1 MGLFN
6 YVKAVMPCPNCQEPL
21 DSWQS
26 KRLSV
31 RGLLLA
37 NAMQSVVPDGD
48 MDGEMHDICFDCNM
62 AVDVEIENG
71 QPCNAKVSPLITRR

>member
-6 YVKAVMPCPNCQEPL
+6 YVTAIMLCPNCQALL

-37 NAMQSVVPDGD
+37 NAMQSVVLDGD
-48 MDGEMHDICFDCNM
+48 VDGEMHDICFDCNL
-62 AVDVEIENG
+62 AIDVEIENG
-71 QPCNAKVSPLITRR
+71 RPRNVKVSPLVSRG